1 MPSGTGNPIL
11 KDTKLIIYHTWNLP
25 GLFDSCYSNSFHLS
39 LLQAM
44 FQIKVH
50 VITLKGRILL
60 IKKFCSRPCVCLSLQ
75 AIWQKTEKAESHM
88 SSVNRVSL
96 WNYVC
101 LRQKVAAGEYGSLS
115 GSSCLLV
122 SVSLVRKTNE
132 YGMTL
137 SRYQTRCLIVVSDVM
152 LIQ

>member
-11 KDTKLIIYHTWNLP
+11 KDTKVIIYHTWNLP

-50 VITLKGRILL
+50 VITLKGGILL

-75 AIWQKTEKAESHM
+75 AIWQKKKTEKAESHM
-88 SSVNRVSL
+88 SAVSHVPL
-96 WNYVC
+96 WTYVC
-101 LRQKVAAGEYGSLS
+101 LCQKVAAGEYGSLS
-115 GSSCLLV
+115 GSICLLV

-132 YGMTL
+132 
-137 SRYQTRCLIVVSDVM
+137 
-152 LIQ
+152 